1 MKIKIIFLNLI
12 IFVSGCTSQSITIS
26 TSIPP
31 PLVISNSDLRVVSF
45 FNDNVNNYQ
54 FKSEVL
60 EKTDNSWEINF
71 QDTQKNIFTII
82 LNSFFDNNNI
92 SDNFDNISDT
102 SADLI
107 IGFNLESF
115 ELLTP
120 QIASNDKYSIWI
132 KYKINIYDQ
141 KKDLIQNWSITGYG
155 EQLTGAFKGND
166 AILNAISLALRDV
179 GANLTIKLENDM
191 QELLNLVQ

>member
-1 MKIKIIFLNLI
+1 MKIKLILSTIILI
-12 IFVSGCTSQSITIS
+12 LSGCTSQSIIIS
-26 TSIPP
+26 SSVPI
-31 PLVISNSDLRVVSF
+31 PLVLSNNDLKVISYFS
-45 FNDNVNNYQ
+45 DNVNDYL
-54 FKSEVL
+54 FTSEVL

-82 LNSFFDNNNI
+82 LNSFFDNNDISDSFENI
-92 SDNFDNISDT
+92 SDN

-107 IGFNLESF
+107 MGFNLESF
-115 ELLTP
+115 EFLTP
-120 QIASNDKYSIWI
+120 QIASNDKYSVWI

-155 EQLTGAFKGND
+155 EQLTGSFEGND
-166 AILNAISLALRDV
+166 AILNAINIALRDV

-191 QELLNLVQ
+191 PELLTLM

>member
-1 MKIKIIFLNLI
+1 MKIKLILSTFIIIL
-12 IFVSGCTSQSITIS
+12 SGCTSQSITIS
-26 TSIPP
+26 TSVPA
-31 PLVISNSDLRVVSF
+31 PLVLSNNDLKVISYFS
-45 FNDNVNNYQ
+45 DNVNDYL
-54 FKSEVL
+54 FTSEVL

-82 LNSFFDNNNI
+82 LNSFFDNNDISDSFENI
-92 SDNFDNISDT
+92 SDN

-107 IGFNLESF
+107 MGFNLESF
-115 ELLTP
+115 EFLTP
-120 QIASNDKYSIWI
+120 QIASNDKYSVWI

-155 EQLTGAFKGND
+155 EQLTGSFEGND
-166 AILNAISLALRDV
+166 AILNAINIALRDV

-191 QELLNLVQ
+191 PDLLTLM

>member
-1 MKIKIIFLNLI
+1 MKNKLIFLNLI
-12 IFVSGCTSQSITIS
+12 MFVSGCTSQSITIS
-26 TSIPP
+26 TSIPS
-31 PLVISNSDLRVVSF
+31 PLVISNSDIRVVSF
-45 FNDNVNNYQ
+45 FNNNVNNYQ

-179 GANLTIKLENDM
+179 GANLTIKLESDM

>member
-1 MKIKIIFLNLI
+1 MKIKLIFLNLI
-12 IFVSGCTSQSITIS
+12 IVVSGCTSQSITIS

-179 GANLTIKLENDM
+179 GANLTIKLESDM

>member
-1 MKIKIIFLNLI
+1 MKIKLILSTIILI
-12 IFVSGCTSQSITIS
+12 LSGCTSQSIIIS
-26 TSIPP
+26 SSVPI
-31 PLVISNSDLRVVSF
+31 PLVLSNNDLKVISYFS
-45 FNDNVNNYQ
+45 DNVNDYL
-54 FKSEVL
+54 FTSEVL

-82 LNSFFDNNNI
+82 LNSFFDNNDISDSFENI
-92 SDNFDNISDT
+92 SDN

-107 IGFNLESF
+107 MGFNLESF
-115 ELLTP
+115 EFLTP
-120 QIASNDKYSIWI
+120 QIASNDKYSVWI

-155 EQLTGAFKGND
+155 EQLTGSFEGND
-166 AILNAISLALRDV
+166 AILNAINIALRDV

-191 QELLNLVQ
+191 PDLLTLM